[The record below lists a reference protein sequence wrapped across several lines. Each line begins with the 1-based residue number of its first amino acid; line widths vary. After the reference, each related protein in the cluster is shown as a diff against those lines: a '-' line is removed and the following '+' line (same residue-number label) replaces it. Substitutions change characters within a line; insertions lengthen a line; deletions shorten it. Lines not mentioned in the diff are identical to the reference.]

1 MLIQSRIVSRHE
13 LPALGCTR
21 RLGKAE
27 TPSPSTPRCCIE
39 EICDQRATKRT
50 GAIFTKCHFVTS
62 CVSPLQKNA
71 DWDDDHGEFCSGKFM
86 VEDLLFFHAS
96 YWTEDII
103 GFVSSVSSIFG
114 TVFAGEF

>member
-1 MLIQSRIVSRHE
+1 
-13 LPALGCTR
+13 
-21 RLGKAE
+21 
-27 TPSPSTPRCCIE
+27 
-39 EICDQRATKRT
+39 
-50 GAIFTKCHFVTS
+50 
-62 CVSPLQKNA
+62 
-71 DWDDDHGEFCSGKFM
+71 M